1 MKKFIAGLVIGLL
14 IATAGVGLAAGEII
28 QATFAKFNFV
38 VNGEA
43 KTLETDPLVYQG
55 TTYLPV
61 RVVSN
66 LLGYDVTYKADSRT
80 IELVNNNTEKGDE
93 SVETAIDINL
103 NEWIPLRTFAQQ
115 YTAAYREYIM
125 PLQDQLPSSDA
136 EYGEYEILTAKG
148 MIKAIYFQYNNYL
161 KIEDLKTKGIIPQ

>member
-14 IATAGVGLAAGEII
+14 LATAGVGLAAGEII

-115 YTAAYREYIM
+115 YTAAYEEYIM

>member
-14 IATAGVGLAAGEII
+14 IATAGVGFAAGETV

-43 KTLETDPLVYQG
+43 KTLEADPLVYQG

-115 YTAAYREYIM
+115 YTAAYGEYIM